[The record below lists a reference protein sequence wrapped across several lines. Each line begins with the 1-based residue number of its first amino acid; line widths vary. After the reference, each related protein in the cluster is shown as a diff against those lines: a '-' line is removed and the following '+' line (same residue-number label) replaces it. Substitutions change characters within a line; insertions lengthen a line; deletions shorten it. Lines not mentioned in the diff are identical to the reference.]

1 MATLLRTE
9 GDPFYIELLHVLHVS
24 NHRSLRATIAA
35 AMDRGVS
42 HVVVDCAGWERLDLS
57 VLSSLVQGANA
68 CGLRGVTF
76 ELVNLERE
84 LHADITALRL
94 GTKLGLYA

>member
-9 GDPFYIELLHVLHVS
+9 VEPFYIELLHVLHVS

-35 AMDRGVS
+35 ALDRGAS
-42 HVVVDCAGWERLDLS
+42 HVVVDCSGWERLDLS

-84 LHADITALRL
+84 LRADITALRL